1 MAAPLRVDL
10 LHALCALL
18 PECDADQIRKMPS
31 DQTVTY
37 VEAYAAAR
45 RCGVDLPRDLRREF
59 VNALLE
65 NIEADFG
72 PQAQTSDS

>member
-10 LHALCALL
+10 LDALCALL
-18 PECDADQIRKMPS
+18 PERDADQIRKMPV
-31 DQTVTY
+31 DQTLTY

-65 NIEADFG
+65 NIEEDFG
-72 PQAQTSDS
+72 SEPQTSDS